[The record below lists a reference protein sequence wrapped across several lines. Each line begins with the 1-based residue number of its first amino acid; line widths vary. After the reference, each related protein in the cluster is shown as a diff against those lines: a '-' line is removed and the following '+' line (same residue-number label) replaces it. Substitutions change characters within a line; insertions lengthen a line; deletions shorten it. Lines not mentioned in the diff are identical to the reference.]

1 MMKTRNSKLQHM
13 ALCAALTGA
22 VVTLA
27 TPAAALDICGCAGH
41 PDSLGALDITDS
53 STYPPGSTF
62 NGGTNGGLTI
72 PLPDDGV
79 LIFDSIRLVD
89 ILNGNTY
96 LRFVKNGSNTPV
108 RLLVAGDVLVGS
120 SSVINVAAADGGAAS
135 NNTPGTGGLPGPGG
149 FRGGDGAYLNIN
161 GARDGGDGLGPG
173 GGAAGTAD
181 AFTAGAAGIYVGR
194 GALRPLVGGS
204 GGGGGASNG
213 TSNCSAGGGGG
224 GGGAI
229 LIAADGTVT
238 VNGIIDADGGNNSNT
253 INGTCATNGGDGAG
267 GAIRVIAET
276 INGSGTMVARTG
288 RGSFQSLRGRIRME
302 AINNT
307 FRDNG
312 ADPIATRVQVLS
324 PLVNPL
330 TPSIAITAVDGTP
343 VPEVLQGSV
352 GGVDFV
358 VSAPGVVNLQ
368 VETSNVPAGT
378 TVEVAVKPRIGGTAL
393 RETVLLEQQNC
404 DSAAQ
409 CIVFA
414 SFDLQSNTYFAEAQ
428 ATFQTP

>member
-1 MMKTRNSKLQHM
+1 M
-13 ALCAALTGA
+13 
-22 VVTLA
+22 
-27 TPAAALDICGCAGH
+27 
-41 PDSLGALDITDS
+41 
-53 STYPPGSTF
+53 
-62 NGGTNGGLTI
+62 
-72 PLPDDGV
+72 

-89 ILNGNTY
+89 IVGFTTH
-96 LRFVKNGSNTPV
+96 LRFVRNGNNTPLT
-108 RLLVAGDVLVGS
+108 LLVAGDVLVGGGTEI
-120 SSVINVAAADGGAAS
+120 SVEGADGGS
-135 NNTPGTGGLPGPGG
+135 PTDSVPGTGGLPGPGG
-149 FRGGDGAYLNIN
+149 FRGGDGAYLNVN

-173 GGAAGTAD
+173 GGAAGSAD
-181 AFTAGAAGIYVGR
+181 AFTPGGNAVYVGR

-204 GGGGGASNG
+204 GGGGGASSG

-238 VNGIIDADGGNNSNT
+238 VNGTIDADGGNNAGNR
-253 INGTCATNGGDGAG
+253 NGNCATNGGDGAG
-267 GAIRVIAET
+267 GAIRVVAET
-276 INGSGTMVARTG
+276 ITGSGTMVARTG
-288 RGSFQSLRGRIRME
+288 RGSTATRGRIRME
-302 AINNT
+302 SLNNT
-307 FRDNG
+307 FRQNG
-312 ADPIATRVQVLS
+312 ADPVAVRTQQLY
-324 PLVNPL
+324 PLVSPL
-330 TPSIAITAVDGTP
+330 TPTIAITAVDGTT
-343 VPEVLQGSV
+343 VPEVLQGAV

-358 VSAPGVVNLQ
+358 LSAPGVVNLQ

-409 CIVFA
+409 CVVFA